1 MRAKL
6 PTVHSRHV
14 ASHQQT
20 CFGYL
25 LHESKSQRTLFY
37 QQHTS
42 ASFEQIKDI
51 VLFKL
56 QKQRIKEKS
65 SLIFFLRRNPTKNS
79 DFKIEIVNTTK
90 PKHDARPSVW
100 KLEGTR
106 TPLLRY
112 IVSIIRWS
120 TQQLIRCECDRQK
133 HGAWTMELAS
143 GARDVEV
150 EWSKHG
156 RLALPCLPACLPIAH
171 PKSTRRTRAARTS
184 PLASDSH
191 IMAHSG
197 AHACLACAIS
207 SARDMIDRYLPL
219 WLCMILRLGRT
230 ANHRST

>member
-1 MRAKL
+1 MS
-6 PTVHSRHV
+6 PVTSRLVLVINYTSQNRRGHYFTSYIPV
-14 ASHQQT
+14 LVSNK
-20 CFGYL
+20 GY
-25 LHESKSQRTLFY
+25 SPC
-37 QQHTS
+37 
-42 ASFEQIKDI
+42 
-51 VLFKL
+51 KL
-56 QKQRIKEKS
+56 QKQRMNEKS

-150 EWSKHG
+150 EWSKHV

-207 SARDMIDRYLPL
+207 SARVI
-219 WLCMILRLGRT
+219 
-230 ANHRST
+230 